1 MTFWTKIAG
10 GIIPLAL
17 ALSGCATTAST
28 DTATTTPPAFSA
40 ADEALY
46 LKRFELQRSAAIEGG
61 GLPAYDPLEPVR
73 GASGSRPL
81 PEAAPRI
88 ARQALEEAERFAAE
102 RKSSAFLVWHD
113 GALVKESYFGGADR
127 DYLVNS
133 KSLAKPLTA
142 IIVGRA
148 ILEGHIKSLDQPV
161 ADFITEWKND
171 PGKSLILVRH
181 LLDMRSGL
189 LPQGFDTGPEN
200 VLNRAYLHPRH
211 DEVIIQEYPLVNEPG
226 SRYEYANANS
236 ELVAPLIERATGKRY
251 HDYVSDALLIP
262 LGAQGGTV
270 WVNRAGGTAH
280 AGCCIQL
287 PAQTWA
293 RLGILLLNDG
303 VWKGQRLLPEGYVT
317 KMRTSTAENPHA
329 GLGVWIAGEYVTGRG
344 PLHPSMDTGKT
355 LHSEPYADRDIF
367 LFDGNGSQV
376 VYIVP
381 SQGLVIVRTGDR
393 PPKDKPWD
401 NSYIPNLVINAIQRV
416 PGEPGP
422 VPQKGK

>member
-1 MTFWTKIAG
+1 MGSNMEIESSSSA
-10 GIIPLAL
+10 P
-17 ALSGCATTAST
+17 T
-28 DTATTTPPAFSA
+28 DSA

-46 LKRFELQRSAAIEGG
+46 MQRFEAQKNAAIAGG

-73 GASGSRPL
+73 GAASYKPL
-81 PEAAPRI
+81 PEGPARIGAA
-88 ARQALEEAERFAAE
+88 ALQKTEQFAAE
-102 RKSSAFLVWHD
+102 RNSSAFLVWHD
-113 GALVKESYFGGADR
+113 GALVKESYFGEADR

-148 ILEGHIKSLDQPV
+148 IKQGHIKSLDQPV
-161 ADFITEWKND
+161 ADFISEWKTD
-171 PGKSLILVRH
+171 PGKSKILIRH

-189 LPQGFDTGPEN
+189 LPQGFGTGPEN

-211 DEVIIQEYPLVNEPG
+211 DEVIINDYPLVNEPG

-236 ELVAPLIERATGKRY
+236 ELIAPLIERATGTRY

-262 LGAQGGTV
+262 IGAQGGTV
-270 WVNRAGGTAH
+270 WVNRPGGTAH

-303 VWKGQRLLPEGYVT
+303 VWEGKRLLPEGYVS
-317 KMRTSTAENPHA
+317 KMHTATEENPHA
-329 GLGVWIAGEYVTGRG
+329 GLGVWIAGDYVKGRG
-344 PLHPSMDTGKT
+344 SLHPSRDVGKT
-355 LHSEPYADRDIF
+355 LHSEPYADKDLY

-376 VYIVP
+376 VYIIP
-381 SQGLVIVRTGDR
+381 SQKLVIVRTGDR
-393 PPKDKPWD
+393 PTKDKPWD
-401 NSYIPNLVINAIQRV
+401 NSYVPNRIIEAIERR
-416 PGEPGP
+416 PGE
-422 VPQKGK
+422 VPPMPQARGN

>member
-1 MTFWTKIAG
+1 MLLL
-10 GIIPLAL
+10 LAL
-17 ALSGCATTAST
+17 ALGSCATA
-28 DTATTTPPAFSA
+28 DTRAVAQPSFSA
-40 ADEALY
+40 EEEALY

-73 GASGSRPL
+73 GAERYQPL
-81 PEAAPRI
+81 PEAEPRI
-88 ARQALEEAERFAAE
+88 APQALADAERFAAE
-102 RKSSAFLVWHD
+102 RKSSAFLIWHD
-113 GALVKESYFGGADR
+113 GALVKESYFGGANR

-142 IIVGRA
+142 IIIGRA
-148 ILEGHIKSLDQPV
+148 IIQGHIRSLDQPV
-161 ADFITEWKND
+161 ADFITEWKDD
-171 PGKSLILVRH
+171 PGKSRILVRH

-189 LPQGFDTGPEN
+189 LAQAFATGPEN

-211 DEVIIQEYPLVNEPG
+211 DEVIIHEYPLVNEPG
-226 SRYEYANANS
+226 GRYEYANANS
-236 ELVAPLIERATGKRY
+236 ELVAPLIERATGQRY

-270 WVNRAGGTAH
+270 WVNRPGGTAH

-303 VWKGQRLLPEGYVT
+303 IWEGQRLLPEGYVT
-317 KMRTSTAENPHA
+317 KMRRATNENPHA
-329 GLGVWIAGEYVTGRG
+329 GLGVWIAGEYVRGRG
-344 PLHPSMDTGKT
+344 PLHPSMDAGKT
-355 LHSEPYADRDIF
+355 LHSEPYADRDLF

-393 PPKDKPWD
+393 PAKDKPWD
-401 NSYIPNLVINAIQRV
+401 NSYIPNIIIGSIERM
-416 PGEPGP
+416 PGEAMPK
-422 VPQKGK
+422 PQASGE

>member
-1 MTFWTKIAG
+1 MNTKVGAV
-10 GIIPLAL
+10 
-17 ALSGCATTAST
+17 ASPDSAAKT
-28 DTATTTPPAFSA
+28 RA

-46 LKRFELQRSAAIEGG
+46 MQRYEAQQNAAIAGG

-73 GASGSRPL
+73 GASPYQPL
-81 PEAAPRI
+81 PEGPARI
-88 ARQALEEAERFAAE
+88 DASALQKAEQFSRE
-102 RKSSAFLVWHD
+102 RNSSAFLVWHD
-113 GALVKESYFGGADR
+113 GALAQESYFASADR
-127 DYLVNS
+127 DYLINA

-148 ILEGHIKSLDQPV
+148 IQQGHIQSLDQPV
-161 ADFITEWKND
+161 ADFITEWKSD
-171 PGKSLILVRH
+171 AGKSKILIRH

-189 LPQGFDTGPEN
+189 LPQGFGTGPEN

-211 DEVIIQEYPLVNEPG
+211 DDVIINEYPLVNEPG

-236 ELVAPLIERATGKRY
+236 ELVAPVIERATGQRY

-262 LGAQGGTV
+262 IGAQGGTV
-270 WVNRAGGTAH
+270 WVNRPDGVAH

-287 PAQTWA
+287 PGQTWV

-303 VWKGQRLLPEGYVT
+303 VWEGERLLPDGYVNA
-317 KMRTSTAENPHA
+317 MRTPTKENPHA
-329 GLGVWIAGEYVTGRG
+329 GLGVWVAGDYVEGRG

-355 LHSEPYADRDIF
+355 LHSEPYADKDLF

-376 VYIVP
+376 VYIIP
-381 SQGLVIVRTGDR
+381 SQRLIIVRTGDR
-393 PPKDKPWD
+393 PPTDKPWD
-401 NSYIPNLVINAIQRV
+401 NSYIPNLVINAIKR
-416 PGEPGP
+416 GSDEPQP

>member
-1 MTFWTKIAG
+1 ML
-10 GIIPLAL
+10 LAL
-17 ALSGCATTAST
+17 ALGGCATP
-28 DTATTTPPAFSA
+28 DTPPVASPSFTSA
-40 ADEALY
+40 EEALY

-73 GASGSRPL
+73 GAERYKPL
-81 PEAAPRI
+81 PEAKPRI
-88 ARQALEEAERFAAE
+88 ARETLADAERFAAE

-148 ILEGHIKSLDQPV
+148 ILQGHIRSLDQPV
-161 ADFITEWKND
+161 ADFITEWKGD
-171 PGKSLILVRH
+171 PGKSRILVRH
-181 LLDMRSGL
+181 LLDMRTGL
-189 LPQGFDTGPEN
+189 LPQGFGSGPEN

-211 DEVIIQEYPLVNEPG
+211 DEVIIHEYPLVNDPG

-236 ELVAPLIERATGKRY
+236 ELVAPLIERATGQRY

-270 WVNRAGGTAH
+270 WVNRPGGTAH

-303 VWKGQRLLPEGYVT
+303 IWEGQRLLPEGYVT
-317 KMRTSTAENPHA
+317 QMRTSTAENPHA
-329 GLGVWIAGEYVTGRG
+329 GLGVWIAGDYVRGRG
-344 PLHPSMDTGKT
+344 PLHPSIEAGKT
-355 LHSEPYADRDIF
+355 LHSEPYADRDLF

-393 PPKDKPWD
+393 PAKDKPWD
-401 NSYIPNLVINAIQRV
+401 NSYIPNKIIGSIERM
-416 PGEPGP
+416 PGEAMPK
-422 VPQKGK
+422 PQASGE